1 MILCTICARG
11 GSKGV
16 PNKNIKLINGK
27 PLIYYTINQALKSKM
42 FDNIVVS
49 TESKIVANEVKK
61 MGIDVW
67 FLRPTKFAND
77 NSSKIP
83 VIRHALLE
91 SEKHFNKNFNVIVD
105 LDVTSPL
112 RKIEDIK
119 KAIEQFKN
127 SKANILI
134 SGSKSKKNPYF
145 NMVELVNNNPQ
156 IIKKINNQPHRR
168 QDAPTTYDMN
178 ASIYIWK
185 KETILS
191 SDKLFGSKTSLYIM
205 PEERSIDIDTFL
217 DFEIVEH
224 LLKKKHD
231 E

>member
-1 MILCTICARG
+1 MLE
-11 GSKGV
+11 
-16 PNKNIKLINGK
+16 
-27 PLIYYTINQALKSKM
+27 
-42 FDNIVVS
+42 NIVES
-49 TESKIVANEVKK
+49 TESKIVADEVKK
-61 MGIDVW
+61 MGIEVW

-91 SEKHFNKNFNVIVD
+91 SEKHFNKNFDIIVD

-112 RKIEDIK
+112 RKIEDIE
-119 KAIEQFKN
+119 KAIKQFKN

-185 KETILS
+185 KETILL

-217 DFEIVEH
+217 DFEIVEN
-224 LLKKKHD
+224 LLKKNHD